1 VVHFLHF
8 VFFYSTVVLVI
19 LLLTLAYLMCTFYKL
34 KVTYSFIFHILASL
48 NSFTFGRAQAYT
60 VYLPFPSDIL
70 VLKIIIVLVFI

>member
-1 VVHFLHF
+1 
-8 VFFYSTVVLVI
+8 
-19 LLLTLAYLMCTFYKL
+19 MCTFYKL